1 MEVYS
6 YSNNGLRFM
15 ASLSLSLS
23 NNGGNHVIDDKV
35 HTIVML
41 YWLVFIVCWSP
52 CVRFLSLHHIIF
64 CPFLPLD
71 N

>member
-1 MEVYS
+1 MKVYS

-23 NNGGNHVIDDKV
+23 LSNNGGDHVIDDKV

-41 YWLVFIVCWSP
+41 YWLVKGHRC
-52 CVRFLSLHHIIF
+52 RLEGG
-64 CPFLPLD
+64 
-71 N
+71 